1 MDHNPN
7 LSPWTWP
14 VSLDPAGQKTLD
26 KPADTGNMIWQNRPA
41 SPTDYENALGDALE
55 VVFESGA
62 VELAEVI
69 AKLNELGITSPQNTA
84 WTEESF
90 TSEMK
95 KLGA

>member
-14 VSLDPAGQKTLD
+14 VKIDPAGQKTID
-26 KPADTGNMIWQNRPA
+26 KPADLGNMIWQNRPA
-41 SPTDYENALGDALE
+41 PPTDYENALADALE
-55 VVFESGA
+55 EVFDSGA
-62 VELAEVI
+62 VELFDVVV
-69 AKLNELGITSPQNTA
+69 KLNELGIKSPQDSA

>member
-14 VSLDPAGQKTLD
+14 VNIDPAGQKTLD
-26 KPADTGNMIWQNRPA
+26 KPADMGNMIWQNRPA
-41 SPTDYENALGDALE
+41 QPTAYENALGDAFE
-55 VVFESGA
+55 KVFEAGA
-62 VELAEVI
+62 VELPDVVAR
-69 AKLNELGITSPQNTA
+69 LNELGIKTPQDTA

-90 TSEMK
+90 TREMK